1 MQEFALRRLITGT
14 DSDGRSCVV
23 KETAIDRREPAID
36 VHSLYLTRGNPVVSR
51 PAGRGEF
58 RDLDVPPGHVHWLM
72 SYWAPG
78 EEAPSCTTP
87 TRSTSTSRGR
97 REHGPLLDDGVH
109 RLERNDCVVIAGI
122 DHGWRSGPDGCTLS
136 VLLLGTPPPK
146 RDA

>member
-1 MQEFALRRLITGT
+1 VRRLITGT
-14 DSDGRSCVV
+14 DSDGRSCVIR
-23 KETAIDRREPAID
+23 ETEVDRREPAVD
-36 VHSLYLTRGNPVVSR
+36 VHSLFLTRGNPVASR

-78 EEAPSCTTP
+78 EEADLHHSDTLDFDVVVEG
-87 TRSTSTSRGR
+87 SMD
-97 REHGPLLDDGVH
+97 LILDDGVH
-109 RLERNDCVVIAGI
+109 RLERKDCVVIAGV
-122 DHGWRSGPDGCTLS
+122 DHAWRSGPDGCTLS